1 MVAYAG
7 MGDEMI
13 IDLGTAAGG
22 PVSNGACGA
31 PQAYAAQTPIRRT
44 GRLKIRYFLAIW
56 AVLSV
61 AWISAS
67 AYNIYQR
74 VDEQADM
81 SMDVEHDLDQ
91 GLTPVACT
99 GKCLTGVPESPAFSR
114 FEIASTFFRFGS
126 VEMGECVFGP
136 PVGLLLVGLG
146 AISVLRRRRR
156 LTL

>member
-22 PVSNGACGA
+22 PVPNGACGA
-31 PQAYAAQTPIRRT
+31 PQAYATQTHSKPIARP
-44 GRLKIRYFLAIW
+44 KIRYFLAIW
-56 AVLSV
+56 AMLSV
-61 AWISAS
+61 AWISA
-67 AYNIYQR
+67 AVYNIYQR

-91 GLTPVACT
+91 GLTTVACA
-99 GKCLTGVPESPAFSR
+99 GKCLAGVQESPAFSR

-136 PVGLLLVGLG
+136 PVALLLIGLG
-146 AISVLRRRRR
+146 ALSVLRRRRR
-156 LTL
+156 TI

>member
-7 MGDEMI
+7 MGDDMI

-22 PVSNGACGA
+22 HVTSGACGA
-31 PQAYAAQTPIRRT
+31 PQAYATHAVGRRVA
-44 GRLKIRYFLAIW
+44 RLKIRYLLAIW

-61 AWISAS
+61 AWMSIAV
-67 AYNIYQR
+67 YNIYQR

-91 GLTPVACT
+91 SLTPAACA
-99 GKCLTGVPESPAFSR
+99 GKCLTGVQDSAISNR

-126 VEMGECVFGP
+126 VEMAECVFGP
-136 PVGLLLVGLG
+136 PAGLLIVGLG
-146 AISVLRRRRR
+146 ALSVFRRRR
-156 LTL
+156 LAI